1 MFIDLEAAY
10 DRVRW
15 QEVWRCVRE
24 KGVPEK
30 YVRIVRH
37 ICRGKNEGQEQRRA
51 HKHDH
56 R

>member
-1 MFIDLEAAY
+1 MTAGGVEM
-10 DRVRW
+10 W
-15 QEVWRCVRE
+15 RE

-37 ICRGKNEGQEQRRA
+37 ICRGKNEGQKQRSA